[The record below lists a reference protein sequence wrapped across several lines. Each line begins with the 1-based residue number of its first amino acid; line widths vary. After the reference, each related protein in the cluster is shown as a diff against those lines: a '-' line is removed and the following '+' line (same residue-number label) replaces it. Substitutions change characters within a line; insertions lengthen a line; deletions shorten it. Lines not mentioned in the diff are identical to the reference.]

1 MNYSALLTILGT
13 IANIKFYSVY
23 APEGTAMP
31 YGVINYG
38 ASENMQADNKN
49 FYPQQN
55 IILEIYTQYKNDT
68 LYAAIEAE
76 LDKNDIV
83 YETDD
88 TADDGE
94 QFYIKYYY
102 LLWR

>member
-1 MNYSALLTILGT
+1 MNYSELLTILAA

-23 APEGTAMP
+23 ASEGTAMP

-55 IILEIYTQYKNDT
+55 ITLEIYTQYKNDA
-68 LYAAIEAE
+68 LYAAIETE
-76 LDKNDIV
+76 LDKNEIV
-83 YETDD
+83 YETDE